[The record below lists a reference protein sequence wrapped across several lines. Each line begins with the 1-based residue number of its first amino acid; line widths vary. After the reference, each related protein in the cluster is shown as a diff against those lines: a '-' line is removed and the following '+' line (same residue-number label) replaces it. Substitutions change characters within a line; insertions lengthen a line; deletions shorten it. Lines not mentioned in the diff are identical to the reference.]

1 MAAAIAL
8 PPLDLGLKGDLDSPT
23 TKILSGL
30 SPFDLDS
37 IRISLE
43 HWGLGYPY
51 ASAGGLTNLPGVPA
65 LVLLAL
71 AVAIAVAGLA
81 GMRGR
86 IRAWFSSDD
95 HRFALLLVLGLATPA
110 GEAFV
115 SLIGSNVFGT
125 RNLAAS
131 WPYLTLAF
139 AAMLTV
145 GRIRFRVVAAALTVV
160 AFGIGATKMLTESA
174 YERPTS
180 RRPRPTSKGGPAA
193 VVVDAAALTPGPLT
207 NFDVS
212 LDPAIPDLRL
222 YIPAEKDHPFEVG
235 DTYPDPP
242 NVVDEA
248 VAAADGGPIAFVT
261 GVPSTTQS
269 ELDELLPNGYR
280 LVEERSFPG
289 LSELQVLIYESS
301 EAPRSAGQSSS
312 G

>member
-1 MAAAIAL
+1 M
-8 PPLDLGLKGDLDSPT
+8 KGDLDSPT

-37 IRISLE
+37 ILTSLE
-43 HWGLGYPY
+43 HWGLGFPY
-51 ASAGGLTNLPGVPA
+51 ASAGGLTKLPGVPA

-71 AVAIAVAGLA
+71 AAAVAAAGLA

-95 HRFALLLVLGLATPA
+95 HRFALLLVLGLATPV
-110 GEAFV
+110 GEAIV

-131 WPYLTLAF
+131 WPYLTLAV
-139 AAMLTV
+139 AALLTV
-145 GRIRFRVVAAALTVV
+145 GRMRFRVAAAALTVV

-174 YERPTS
+174 YERPTFAAAATYIEG
-180 RRPRPTSKGGPAA
+180 RPAA

-222 YIPAEKDHPFEVG
+222 YVPAEKDHPFEVG
-235 DTYPDPP
+235 DTYPDPQE
-242 NVVDEA
+242 VVDEA
-248 VAAADGGPIAFVT
+248 VAAADGRPIAFVT

-269 ELDELLPNGYR
+269 ELEELLPSGYR
-280 LVEERSFPG
+280 LLEERSFPG
-289 LSELQVLIYESS
+289 LAELRVLIYEPP
-301 EAPRSAGQSSS
+301 EAPRPAGQSSS